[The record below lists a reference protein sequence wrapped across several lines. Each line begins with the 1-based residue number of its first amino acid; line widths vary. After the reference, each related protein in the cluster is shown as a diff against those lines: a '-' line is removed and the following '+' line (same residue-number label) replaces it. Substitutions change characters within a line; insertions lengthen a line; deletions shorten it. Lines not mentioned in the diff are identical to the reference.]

1 MRTTIDLPP
10 AKHRQLRAI
19 AAKRAISLGQ
29 LVVELTDVALG
40 INPANGV
47 ETSLE
52 RSPVTG
58 FLTLK
63 LGRPISSE
71 EVAAL
76 LDAP

>member
-1 MRTTIDLPP
+1 MRTTIDLPT

-29 LVVELTDVALG
+29 LVAELTDVALG
-40 INPANGV
+40 INPTNDA
-47 ETSLE
+47 ETTLE

-76 LDAP
+76 MDAP

>member
-1 MRTTIDLPP
+1 MRTTIDLP
-10 AKHRQLRAI
+10 ADKHQQLRAI

-29 LVVELTDVALG
+29 LVTELTDLALG
-40 INPANGV
+40 SHPANDDEGLLA
-47 ETSLE
+47 T
-52 RSPVTG
+52 SPVTG

-63 LGRPISSE
+63 LGRAISSE

>member
-1 MRTTIDLPP
+1 MRTTIDLPD
-10 AKHRQLRAI
+10 AKHQQLRAI

-29 LVVELTDVALG
+29 LVTELTDAALG
-40 INPANGV
+40 NRPKNAP
-47 ETSLE
+47 EHTLE

-63 LGRPISSE
+63 LGRPISSQ